1 LPLGEELAGSN
12 GNVKLFR
19 FIILVLLLGAAVAS
33 AQAQESAPPTNTVAA
48 VNKSVLAK
56 KGDVYHLDTS
66 FGYRRSLNG
75 DYDWVMP
82 ATIAFGKMMND
93 HLALDAAFGGG
104 IIELKPG
111 SPADA
116 QAHQPFFMELGIVL
130 RYYFAAREAPVKPYV
145 IAGASVLW
153 MSWEYR
159 SPVDSP
165 EFGFIT
171 RDYLEG
177 ADGYVG
183 VGLSLRLR
191 KHLNLFGEI
200 DAGGI
205 GFLSSTYS
213 GVHND
218 LFRDFG
224 YVGARGGL
232 SLTF

>member
-1 LPLGEELAGSN
+1 MNIS
-12 GNVKLFR
+12 R
-19 FIILVLLLGAAVAS
+19 FIILVLLLGAAMAS
-33 AQAQESAPPTNTVAA
+33 AQAQETAPPTNTVAA
-48 VNKSVLAK
+48 VHKPVLAK
-56 KGDVYHLDTS
+56 KGDAYHLDTS

-75 DYDWVMP
+75 DYNWLMP
-82 ATIAFGKMMND
+82 AMIAFGKMMDD
-93 HLALDAAFGGG
+93 HIALDAVFGGG
-104 IIELKPG
+104 IIQLKHG
-111 SPADA
+111 SAADG
-116 QAHQPFFMELGIVL
+116 QTHQPLFLELGIAL

-145 IAGASVLW
+145 TAGASLVW

-165 EFGFIT
+165 RFGFIT

-205 GFLSSTYS
+205 GFLPTTYS
-213 GVHND
+213 GVHNN